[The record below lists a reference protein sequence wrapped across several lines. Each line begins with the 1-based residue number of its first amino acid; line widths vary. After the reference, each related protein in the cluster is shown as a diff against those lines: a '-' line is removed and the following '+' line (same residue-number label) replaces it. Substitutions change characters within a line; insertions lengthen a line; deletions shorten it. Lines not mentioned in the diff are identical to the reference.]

1 MPHQVSYLS
10 YHLLSWAN
18 HVFGKTSGA
27 LKTGI
32 AEHKSTISSKHMNY
46 PVAAPLV
53 EFNHPLFS
61 LRVIGIDEV
70 LLS

>member
-1 MPHQVSYLS
+1 M
-10 YHLLSWAN
+10 
-18 HVFGKTSGA
+18 FGKTSRA

-32 AEHKSTISSKHMNY
+32 AEHKSTIRSKHMNY

-61 LRVIGIDEV
+61 LRVIGIDKV